1 MVLATKLVNMKKI
14 LLLIVVVW
22 CFGDA
27 SFANEM
33 QASSPIPEIVV
44 EKQQEE
50 IYHTTHYLAKKNYSV
65 HSGAPQ
71 HELAQQCQIV
81 WSVRRSPRY
90 AQGFSFS
97 EKSKCSLPIVEQQ
110 PYRAALL
117 QHLLQDAPGLAGVRG
132 FAWGS
137 LWRGDAN
144 DAYVQRVQDAL
155 RQDVRWHKAS
165 RKRGFQQGE
174 AYNLLPKILQE
185 KQVFAELHALFSVS
199 GLRLRVGEVE
209 KIQFGADG
217 LPTNFLLYFRFDG
230 Q

>member
-1 MVLATKLVNMKKI
+1 MNMRKI
-14 LLLIVVVW
+14 LLLIIAVW
-22 CFGDA
+22 CFSCV

-33 QASSPIPEIVV
+33 QASTPTPQIVV

-50 IYHTTHYLAKKNYSV
+50 AFHTTHYLAKKNAQTDTGV
-65 HSGAPQ
+65 PQ
-71 HELAQQCQIV
+71 NEPEQECQVV

-97 EKSKCSLPIVEQQ
+97 EKSKCSLSILEQQ

-137 LWRGDAN
+137 LLRGDGN
-144 DAYVQRVQDAL
+144 DAYVQRVQDSL
-155 RQDVRWHKAS
+155 RQDIRWQKAS
-165 RKRGFQQGE
+165 KKRGFQQSE

-185 KQVFAELHALFSVS
+185 KQVFAELHALFAAS

-209 KIQFGADG
+209 KIQFGTDG
-217 LPTNFLLYFRFDG
+217 LPTNFLLYFRFD